1 MNVPSL
7 SVELVIS
14 MKEKREIRLALSVKL
29 DISASKVS
37 LFVLKKKKNAFTS
50 ISPVNSNLSLTSD
63 TTCRYS

>member
-7 SVELVIS
+7 FVELVIS

-37 LFVLKKKKNAFTS
+37 LFVHFLNAFTS
-50 ISPVNSNLSLTSD
+50 ISPVNSNISLTGD